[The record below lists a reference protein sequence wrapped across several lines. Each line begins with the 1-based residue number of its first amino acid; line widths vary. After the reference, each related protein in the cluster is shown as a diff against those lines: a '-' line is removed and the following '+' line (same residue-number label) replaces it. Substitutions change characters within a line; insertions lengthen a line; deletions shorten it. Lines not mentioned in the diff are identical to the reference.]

1 MEILLLVTR
10 GNARMVGLPASNTYR
25 ALPRTEEQDSKEQGS
40 HCTYIKALVRAKEKL
55 SMVLV
60 LYSKNTVW
68 KALHKEL
75 NRGSRASSPNRPTL
89 TRKQAGNF
97 WIHYKWDFKT
107 FFYYFLLI
115 DLLSPLGCTPSFH
128 LHMLHILSIL
138 MLFGERE
145 VKRLYLEKTAWNRID
160 LSAHLSWRVFT

>member
-1 MEILLLVTR
+1 ME
-10 GNARMVGLPASNTYR
+10 
-25 ALPRTEEQDSKEQGS
+25 GS
-40 HCTYIKALVRAKEKL
+40 HCTYIKALVRVKEKL

-60 LYSKNTVW
+60 LYLKNTVW
-68 KALHKEL
+68 KALHKDL

-89 TRKQAGNF
+89 TSKQAGNF
-97 WIHYKWDFKT
+97 WIHYKRDFNT
-107 FFYYFLLI
+107 FFLYYYFLLI

-145 VKRLYLEKTAWNRID
+145 VKRLYLEKTAWNNRFKCTFAMK
-160 LSAHLSWRVFT
+160 SVHLIKTKKTNVSKGVLLNNKNNM